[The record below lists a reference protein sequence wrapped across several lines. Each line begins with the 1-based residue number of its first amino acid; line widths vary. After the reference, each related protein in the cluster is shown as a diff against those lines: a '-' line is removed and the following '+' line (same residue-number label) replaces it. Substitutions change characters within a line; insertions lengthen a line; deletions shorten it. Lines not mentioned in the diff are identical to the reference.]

1 MKHECR
7 DHNCAGNIKLER
19 TDNFNCGRSLVVHHA
34 VLGKIGIFHFELSLL
49 FPRKFARNSYKF
61 SFR

>member
-1 MKHECR
+1 MNVEITTVLATSNWR
-7 DHNCAGNIKLER
+7 ELTILTAAGP
-19 TDNFNCGRSLVVHHA
+19 LVVHHA